1 MQEYEYISYELCI
14 PRSEQEKEVAKMARQ
29 GWRLVAVV
37 GYVFWFERLL
47 TQRAAD
53 GLCRCGLDN
62 AKPAVDVCKK
72 CGLPYPPAANACRW
86 AASLPAER
94 KVKRCQEDG

>member
-47 TQRAAD
+47 TPRAGD
-53 GLCRCGLDN
+53 LG
-62 AKPAVDVCKK
+62 
-72 CGLPYPPAANACRW
+72 W
-86 AASLPAER
+86 AGS
-94 KVKRCQEDG
+94 G

>member
-53 GLCRCGLDN
+53 G
-62 AKPAVDVCKK
+62 
-72 CGLPYPPAANACRW
+72 
-86 AASLPAER
+86 
-94 KVKRCQEDG
+94 